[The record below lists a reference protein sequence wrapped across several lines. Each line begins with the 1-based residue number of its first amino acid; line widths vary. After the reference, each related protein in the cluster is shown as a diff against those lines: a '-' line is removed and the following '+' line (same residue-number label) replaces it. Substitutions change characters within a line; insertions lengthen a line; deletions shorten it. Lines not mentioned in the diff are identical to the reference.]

1 MSSSGDQTLAATPP
15 APPPA
20 ATEEEDAAAEQR
32 VSDTDNA
39 SEQSSQ
45 EWETMARAW
54 LCSFPEAKAVSM
66 NEVETWIDSNF
77 DFIPQGIKSMPRAD
91 LCHRLIA
98 IQNCMRLPSQEGKEE
113 DQGDVDIPHARF
125 KRTDQWRPVY
135 IWLES
140 LDKDDVVKSKDI
152 ADWLTENQD
161 IQAELCS
168 RHSKY
173 HLMHY
178 IKKCHMKILKRRE
191 KKKVLDTSCFSPIT
205 LENSKRPSE
214 DADASS
220 IYTTSGIVQPDTPA
234 ALKVH
239 KDVQMKQEAP
249 VPSPLS
255 VCNALINVPKDSDA
269 YAMKR
274 KEAIQK
280 YEILVELE
288 KLLAPIFLT
297 RVDTNK

>member
-1 MSSSGDQTLAATPP
+1 MSNSGDQTLAVTPP
-15 APPPA
+15 AAPPA
-20 ATEEEDAAAEQR
+20 ETEEEEAVAEQR
-32 VSDTDNA
+32 VSDNDNA

-66 NEVETWIDSNF
+66 DEVEAWIDSNF
-77 DFIPQGIKSMPRAD
+77 DFIPQGIKSMPRGD

-98 IQNCMRLPSQEGKEE
+98 IQNCMRLPNQDPHSPIQDGKEE
-113 DQGDVDIPHARF
+113 NQGDIPHARF
-125 KRTDQWRPVY
+125 KRTDQWRPAY

-140 LDKDDVVKSKDI
+140 LEKDDVVKSKDI
-152 ADWLTENQD
+152 ADWLTENPD

-191 KKKVLDTSCFSPIT
+191 KKK
-205 LENSKRPSE
+205 
-214 DADASS
+214 
-220 IYTTSGIVQPDTPA
+220 GIKQPDKPA
-234 ALKVH
+234 SLKVH
-239 KDVQMKQEAP
+239 KDVAMKQEASL
-249 VPSPLS
+249 PSPLS
-255 VCNALINVPKDSDA
+255 VCNALINAPKDGDA
-269 YAMKR
+269 YVMKR

-288 KLLAPIFLT
+288 KLLAPTFL
-297 RVDTNK
+297 RREVANK

>member
-32 VSDTDNA
+32 VSDTDNT

-66 NEVETWIDSNF
+66 DEVETWIDSNF

-191 KKKVLDTSCFSPIT
+191 KKK
-205 LENSKRPSE
+205 
-214 DADASS
+214 
-220 IYTTSGIVQPDTPA
+220 GIVQPDTPA

-255 VCNALINVPKDSDA
+255 VCNALVNVPKDSDA

>member
-1 MSSSGDQTLAATPP
+1 MSSSGDETLAATPP

-20 ATEEEDAAAEQR
+20 ATEEEEAAAEQR

-54 LCSFPEAKAVSM
+54 LCSSKPDRLQLRFH
-66 NEVETWIDSNF
+66 T
-77 DFIPQGIKSMPRAD
+77 PRHQIHAPAD
-91 LCHRLIA
+91 LCQRLIA

-113 DQGDVDIPHARF
+113 NQGDVDIPHARF
-125 KRTDQWRPVY
+125 KRTDQWRPF
-135 IWLES
+135 IF
-140 LDKDDVVKSKDI
+140 DI
-152 ADWLTENQD
+152 ADWLTENPD

-191 KKKVLDTSCFSPIT
+191 KKKVLDTSSGY
-205 LENSKRPSE
+205 R
-214 DADASS
+214 AARH
-220 IYTTSGIVQPDTPA
+220 TSRS
-234 ALKVH
+234 KVH

-255 VCNALINVPKDSDA
+255 VCNAFVN
-269 YAMKR
+269 
-274 KEAIQK
+274 EAIQK

-288 KLLAPIFLT
+288 KLLAPLFLT